1 MHACTHFARSIGD
14 KGKSWGELSALVRN
28 VLLEVV
34 GNRDCNSTARRL
46 ERRFHL
52 SLCPK
57 FRDRFRIGQVLCD
70 FPMARILSV
79 DFLFRTDT
87 RPGNI
92 LGKLESRADLRPIS
106 AANTT
111 PPYPQ
116 FFRHFLRSIV
126 ERMVIN
132 PM

>member
-46 ERRFHL
+46 ERHFHL

-70 FPMARILSV
+70 FPMARTLSV

-92 LGKLESRADLRPIS
+92 LGKLESRARLETDLRSKHDATVS
-106 AANTT
+106 AIFPAFSSIHCRANG
-111 PPYPQ
+111 Y
-116 FFRHFLRSIV
+116 
-126 ERMVIN
+126 
-132 PM
+132 